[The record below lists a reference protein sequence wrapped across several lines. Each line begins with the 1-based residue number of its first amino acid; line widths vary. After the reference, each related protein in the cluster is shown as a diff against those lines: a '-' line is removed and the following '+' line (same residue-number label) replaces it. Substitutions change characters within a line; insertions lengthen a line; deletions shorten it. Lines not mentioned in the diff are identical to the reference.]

1 MSRMR
6 TFAVDGDDD
15 GGRYRIK
22 LYKAATHMTGHGA
35 AAEPPADD
43 ARSAR
48 SRLLEVAQ
56 RNAAA
61 RHSR

>member
-1 MSRMR
+1 MR

-22 LYKAATHMTGHGA
+22 LYKAVTHMTGNA
-35 AAEPPADD
+35 PAEPPADD
-43 ARSAR
+43 AGSAR
-48 SRLLEVAQ
+48 RRLIEVAQ

-61 RHSR
+61 RHGR